1 MPTYIQLYTLT
12 PEGREKTWRD
22 PQFFLRAKAMMNA
35 PDVDMMGVY
44 GVLGEYDF
52 VAIVEAPSNEAV
64 ARFSIELGVRVGAHI
79 VTLPAV
85 PIGRLEPD
93 NPDDAGGA
101 LTAAAMPLPDETL
114 EERGR

>member
-1 MPTYIQLYTLT
+1 MPTYIQLLTLT

-22 PQFFLRAKAMMNA
+22 PEFFLRAKAEINA

-44 GVLGEYDF
+44 GVLGDYDF
-52 VAIVEAPSNEAV
+52 VAIVEAPSNEAI

-79 VTLPAV
+79 VTLPAI

-93 NPDDAGGA
+93 GASRAAGTPAGA
-101 LTAAAMPLPDETL
+101 ELALPPPPA
-114 EERGR
+114 G